1 MNIKHLGRLV
11 ALATLM
17 VTLTGCKAVGQLSSL
32 LPGATTENSKV
43 DTALIN
49 THFSINKY
57 PQNYMTVDNNK
68 PAFEGAFARTVSR
81 NLKDPS
87 YVSASTDYSSL
98 DRAGRTQGVTAV
110 ITYPSMMFH
119 SSSVIKRPA
128 FPSETRVSGE
138 YLNAKFVLNHNTG
151 EKSWQG
157 GRNNNH
163 IVQLTGYR
171 GYLYNKSHLVAWSL
185 NGDMQTHNVIMG
197 TRAQNVGTN
206 DMRNPGGMAYPETLT
221 RNYLQAHQD
230 EAVAYQA
237 IPIYSGSELVP
248 RGVHVIV
255 QSLKN
260 PNALRLNVWVF
271 NQQEGVKLN
280 FKTGQFSLN

>member
-1 MNIKHLGRLV
+1 MNIKHLGHVVVLV
-11 ALATLM
+11 AAM
-17 VTLTGCKAVGQLSSL
+17 VTLTGCKAVEQLASF
-32 LPGATTENSKV
+32 LPDATTENSKA

-49 THFSINKY
+49 TPFSIGKY

-68 PAFEGAFARTVSR
+68 PVFEGGFARTVSR

-87 YVSASTDYSSL
+87 FVSASTDYSAL
-98 DRAGRTQGVTAV
+98 DSAGRTQGVSAV
-110 ITYPSMMFH
+110 VTYPSMMFH
-119 SSSVIKRPA
+119 SSSVVKRPA

-138 YLNAKFVLNHNTG
+138 YLHAKFALNPDTG
-151 EKSWQG
+151 EKAWRG
-157 GRNNNH
+157 GRNNNC
-163 IVQLTGYR
+163 IVQLAGYR

-185 NGDMQTHNVIMG
+185 NGDMQTHNVILG

-206 DMRNPGGMAYPETLT
+206 DMNNPGGMAYPETLT

-237 IPIYSGSELVP
+237 IPIYSGPELVP

-260 PNALRLNVWVF
+260 PNALHLNVWVF
-271 NQQEGVKLN
+271 NRQEGVKLN
-280 FKTGQFSLN
+280 FKTGQFSLK